1 MAQKKPAVPKTILLP
16 VFAPAFILILILL
29 IGTMNDPVAVGQ
41 VLADVL
47 DYLTVHFGWFYMLAV
62 AFFLLF
68 MVAIALSKWGSIKL
82 GPDHAEPEYSFLSWF
97 AMLFAAGYGIALL
110 FFGVAEPV
118 LHYAS
123 PPEGPALTI
132 DSAKQAMQISFFHWG
147 FHIWAIYG
155 LVGLTLAYFT
165 YRHGLPLS
173 IRSALY
179 PLIGNRIYGPIGH
192 AVDVFAILGTL
203 FGIATTLGLSVT
215 QINVGLNYLWP
226 SIPVSYTV
234 QITTIVSVTALT
246 ALSVGAGLDR
256 GVKNLSL
263 LNIFI
268 AVGLMVFVFIT
279 GPTIFILNTF
289 MENTGSYL
297 SNIVQRTFN
306 LQAYTGSDWIGNWT
320 LFIFGWTIAW
330 ASFVGLFI
338 ARISRGRT
346 IRQFIVGVMVV
357 PVAFTFVWFSVFG
370 DTALHMII
378 IDGYSSLIDHV
389 EQDHAIALFKFFE
402 QLPFTSVISF
412 ISVLLIAL
420 FFVTSSDS
428 GSLVIDSLAS
438 GGAAQT
444 PVWQRVFW
452 ASMSGLVAIALLLA
466 NGLSALQ
473 AGSVISALPFAL
485 IMIVSAIGMWRAL
498 IIEEHHDASQLHHTA
513 PPTTN
518 RLGRNEWKKRLANLV
533 DFPSKED
540 VSRFIKTT
548 VMSSM
553 ENVQAELQERGWE
566 ASVHFDPQNWR
577 AHFEVMQEE
586 KLEFVYEIR
595 LRGYELPDIELPE
608 NIPADEDGVRKFYR
622 AEVFLRRGGQAYDIY
637 GYEQQDIIAD
647 ILDQFEKYMHFLHVS
662 PGILPWD
669 MEAHDDD
676 LNNDE
681 EDVDYVEDAQDSAD
695 AAAEDT
701 QEKNAG
707 STNDQESQDKSS

>member
-97 AMLFAAGYGIALL
+97 AMLFSAGYGIALL
-110 FFGVAEPV
+110 FFEVAEPV
-118 LHYAS
+118 LHYSS
-123 PPEGPALTI
+123 PPEGPALTV
-132 DSAKQAMQISFFHWG
+132 DSAQQAMQISFFHWS
-147 FHIWAIYG
+147 FHIWGIYG

-165 YRHGLPLS
+165 FRHELPLS

-179 PLIGNRIYGPIGH
+179 PLIGKRIYGPIGH
-192 AVDVFAILGTL
+192 AVDIFAILGTL

-226 SIPVSYTV
+226 GIPVSYTV
-234 QITTIVSVTALT
+234 QIITIVLVTALT
-246 ALSVGAGLDR
+246 AFSVGAGLDR
-256 GVKNLSL
+256 GVRDLSL
-263 LNIFI
+263 LIIFI
-268 AVGLMVFVFIT
+268 AVGLMVFVFVT

-289 MENTGSYL
+289 MQNTGSYL
-297 SNIVQRTFN
+297 SNIVERTFN
-306 LQAYTGSDWIGNWT
+306 LQAYTTSDWIGNWT

-330 ASFVGLFI
+330 APFVGLFI

-346 IRQFIVGVMVV
+346 IRQFIVGVLVV
-357 PVAFTFVWFSVFG
+357 PVVFTFMWFSVFG
-370 DTALHMII
+370 DTALYMIMVE
-378 IDGYSSLIDHV
+378 GYTNLIEQV
-389 EQDHAIALFKFFE
+389 ELDHAIALFKLFE
-402 QLPFTSVISF
+402 RLPFSSIISF
-412 ISVLLIAL
+412 IAVLLIVL

-428 GSLVIDSLAS
+428 GSLVIDSIAS
-438 GGAAQT
+438 GGAVQT

-452 ASMSGLVAIALLLA
+452 ASTSGLVAIALLLA

-473 AGSVISALPFAL
+473 AGSVISALPFAI
-485 IMIVSAIGMWRAL
+485 IMIISAVGMWRAL
-498 IIEEHHDASQLHHTA
+498 IIEEHHDASQLQHTA
-513 PPTTN
+513 PSPSQS
-518 RLGRNEWKKRLANLV
+518 RLGRNQWKKRLATLI
-533 DFPSKED
+533 DFPSKAD
-540 VSRFIKTT
+540 VRQFIKTT
-548 VMSSM
+548 VMQSM
-553 ENVQAELQERGWE
+553 ESVQKELAESGWD
-566 ASVHFDPQNWR
+566 AAVHFDAQHCR

-608 NIPADEDGVRKFYR
+608 TIAPDSDGVRRFYR

-637 GYEQQDIIAD
+637 SYEQQDIIAD
-647 ILDQFEKYMHFLHVS
+647 ILDQFERYMQFLQVS

-669 MEAHDDD
+669 MEAHDDS
-676 LNNDE
+676 LENDE
-681 EDVDYVEDAQDSAD
+681 DETGAQENS
-695 AAAEDT
+695 
-701 QEKNAG
+701 
-707 STNDQESQDKSS
+707 

>member
-1 MAQKKPAVPKTILLP
+1 MAQNKSAVPKTILVP

-29 IGTMNDPVAVGQ
+29 IGTMKDPVAVGD

-47 DYLTVHFGWFYMLAV
+47 DYLTTSFGWFYMLAV

-118 LHYAS
+118 LHYSS

-132 DSAKQAMQISFFHWG
+132 GSAQQAMQIAFFHWG
-147 FHIWAIYG
+147 FHVWAIYG

-234 QITTIVSVTALT
+234 QIITIVLVTALT
-246 ALSVGAGLDR
+246 ALSVGVGLDR
-256 GVKNLSL
+256 GIKNLSL

-306 LQAYTGSDWIGNWT
+306 LQAYTGSNWIGNWT

-330 ASFVGLFI
+330 APFVGLFI

-357 PVAFTFVWFSVFG
+357 PVTFTFVWFSVFG
-370 DTALHMII
+370 DTALHMIMV
-378 IDGYSSLIDHV
+378 DGYTDLIEQV
-389 EQDHAIALFKFFE
+389 ELDHAIALFKFFE

-412 ISVLLIAL
+412 ISVALIAL

-438 GGAAQT
+438 GGAAHT

-452 ASMSGLVAIALLLA
+452 ASISGLVAIALLLA

-473 AGSVISALPFAL
+473 AGSVISALPFAI
-485 IMIVSAIGMWRAL
+485 IMIISAIGMWRAL
-498 IIEEHHDASQLHHTA
+498 IIEEHHDASQQQQVA
-513 PPTTN
+513 PRPSIS

-533 DFPSKED
+533 DFPSKKD
-540 VSRFIKTT
+540 VSQFIQTT
-548 VMSSM
+548 VMASM
-553 ENVQAELQERGWE
+553 KNVQEELQERDWQ
-566 ASVHFDPQNWR
+566 ASVHFDAQNCR
-577 AHFEVMQEE
+577 AHFEVMQED

-595 LRGYELPDIELPE
+595 LRGYELPDIELPVD
-608 NIPADEDGVRKFYR
+608 IPADEDGIRKFYR

-669 MEAHDDD
+669 MEEHDDD
-676 LNNDE
+676 LQNDE
-681 EDVDYVEDAQDSAD
+681 DIESEEHALDSEHSASEPQSEAAQEQSEKGVKDV
-695 AAAEDT
+695 
-701 QEKNAG
+701 
-707 STNDQESQDKSS
+707 